1 MADQARDVIEACAAL
16 NRRGFA
22 LGAIDGLGG
31 SGKSTLARR
40 VQAERAAS
48 AIVEMD
54 DFYRPMPEAQREG
67 LSPREGF
74 SRYFD
79 WQRLRA
85 QVLKPLRAGQTAR
98 YRPYDWERGAIGSR
112 EVVVPA
118 SGLVIVEGV
127 YTLRPQ
133 LRPFWDLTVYVEASR
148 EVRLARLLTRNE
160 NTRAQIDRWMAA
172 ERYFE
177 ETFVPLE
184 RADIVV
190 VDTGSS

>member
-85 QVLKPLRAGQTAR
+85 QVRQTT
-98 YRPYDWERGAIGSR
+98 PRGADGSIPP
-112 EVVVPA
+112 V
-118 SGLVIVEGV
+118 
-127 YTLRPQ
+127 
-133 LRPFWDLTVYVEASR
+133 
-148 EVRLARLLTRNE
+148 
-160 NTRAQIDRWMAA
+160 
-172 ERYFE
+172 
-177 ETFVPLE
+177 
-184 RADIVV
+184 
-190 VDTGSS
+190 

>member
-48 AIVEMD
+48 AIIEMD

-127 YTLRPQ
+127 YTLRPSSGRSGTSRSTWK
-133 LRPFWDLTVYVEASR
+133 RPARCGSHVCSPGTRTRGRRSIAGWPLSATSR
-148 EVRLARLLTRNE
+148 RRLCPLS
-160 NTRAQIDRWMAA
+160 
-172 ERYFE
+172 ER
-177 ETFVPLE
+177 T
-184 RADIVV
+184 
-190 VDTGSS
+190 SS